1 VQSWYDCDPMATH
14 GLVRLERE
22 GVRRH
27 VNGKA
32 IALWLSI
39 GLLCAFEQAH
49 ANEAEPV
56 ENSGFVRVAA
66 SERYKA
72 KRIHRFAL
80 GGGYRDLWEAEI
92 ELPVL
97 NLATQGGGLVPSGRF
112 GGLQTA
118 VLGFVGANG
127 RLYSFRGTDKDPS
140 AVLHLLLQDTIIHT
154 VVQDQMAAQ
163 HPGGPITSSVVSE
176 AAGLLTIHESM
187 VVMPDDPALGEYR
200 EEFAGM
206 VGAFFEFPQAA
217 SEANEGFHGATEI
230 IDHEELYELLARSQD
245 DQVAVAAF
253 LRARLFDILIGD
265 FDRHRKQWRW
275 AKIPGD
281 PRWQPIPEDRD
292 MAFVRYD
299 GAGPRIASVY
309 VPILQNYGPRYPFM
323 KGLTMHGWEQD
334 RWLLP
339 ALSWPEWEAI
349 ALDIQARVTDEVIDH
364 AIKVL
369 PFEYVILDGERLR
382 RDLRGRRDRLVEGAR
397 SYYEHLAGVVD
408 VQGSDAAEYVKVV
421 HGADGRMLVEVRK
434 LDTDNDPEAKASEP
448 VFSRRFDPDETRSVR
463 LYLRGGDDRVEVIGG
478 SGRIQLR
485 VIAEGGQKQ
494 LDDSRGGG
502 TTLYDEAGT
511 VEVKPGPGTFV
522 DSRPYTLPPSN
533 SCFVD
538 VEAVP
543 PRDWGSDL
551 IPIPQFGY
559 EKDVGVFLGA
569 GAVYTRYGFRKH
581 PWSSQHRLTAGA
593 GTTAE
598 QPRVHYG
605 GKYRIRNS
613 NVLGNLELHASGLEV
628 LRFYGFGNSTSD
640 DGKDSFFRVRNQQ
653 YLASPSLQVQLMDD
667 KIRLKGGPRVQF
679 TQTKNNSNRLI
690 GQEDPYGAGKFGMI
704 GASVN
709 FQFDTRRARID
720 PDAEMPLPLHENPNA
735 GFPTSGFLVDFTAEV
750 SPPVWDVTKTW
761 GAIEGSVTGF
771 LTFGENDRA
780 TFAVRVGGRDTYGR
794 VPYFRAA
801 FVGGGEFFSGG
812 ATVRGFRAER
822 FAGDSSLYG
831 NLDIRV
837 MLGRARIVV
846 PGDFGFLVFGD
857 VGRVFVDGESST
869 AWHPG
874 FGGGLW
880 FAPLART
887 NAIRVT
893 VAHTEENTLF
903 YGGLGFAF

>member
-1 VQSWYDCDPMATH
+1 MESWYDYDPIATH
-14 GLVRLERE
+14 GFVRLVCEGIRE
-22 GVRRH
+22 L

-32 IALWLSI
+32 IALFLSI
-39 GLLCAFEQAH
+39 GLFSVFEPAH
-49 ANEAEPV
+49 AREAEPV

-118 VLGFVGANG
+118 VLGFTGANG
-127 RLYSFRGTDKDPS
+127 RHYSFRGTDKDPS

-154 VVQDQMAAQ
+154 MVQDQMAAQ
-163 HPGGPITSSVVSE
+163 HPGGPIVSSVVSE
-176 AAGLLTIHESM
+176 AAGLLTVHESM

-217 SEANEGFHGATEI
+217 SEASEGFHGATEI

-245 DQVAVAAF
+245 DQVAVEAF

-299 GAGPRIASVY
+299 GVGPRIASVY

-349 ALDIQARVTDEVIDH
+349 ALDIQERVTDETIDH
-364 AIKVL
+364 AIEVL
-369 PFEYVILDGERLR
+369 PIEYVELDGDRLR
-382 RDLRGRRDRLVEGAR
+382 GALRGRRDRLVEAAR

-408 VQGSDAAEYVKVV
+408 VQGSDAAEYVRVV

-434 LDTDNDPEAKASEP
+434 LDTDSDTEASEP

-478 SGRIQLR
+478 TGRIQLR
-485 VIAEGGQKQ
+485 VIAEGGRKQ

-511 VEVKPGPGTFV
+511 VEVKPGPGTFI

-533 SCFVD
+533 SGFVD
-538 VEAVP
+538 VEDVP

-569 GAVYTRYGFRKH
+569 GVVYTRYGFRKH

-598 QPRVHYG
+598 QPRIHYG
-605 GKYRIRNS
+605 GRYRIRNS
-613 NVLGNLELHASGLEV
+613 NLLGNLQLHASGLEV
-628 LRFYGFGNSTSD
+628 LRFYGFGNNTSNSGSDST
-640 DGKDSFFRVRNQQ
+640 FRVRNQQ
-653 YLASPSLQVQLMDD
+653 YLASPSLEIQLMDD
-667 KIRLKGGPRVQF
+667 RIRVKGGPRVQF
-679 TQTKNNSNRLI
+679 TNTRDDDDRIIGRLN
-690 GQEDPYGAGKFGMI
+690 PYGANKFGLVS
-704 GASVN
+704 AAVN
-709 FQFDTRRARID
+709 LQFDTRHARID

-750 SPPVWDVTKTW
+750 SPPVWDVTRTW

-771 LTFGENDRA
+771 WTVGNNDRA

-794 VPYFRAA
+794 VPYFKAA
-801 FVGGGEFFSGG
+801 FIGGGDFFSGG

-822 FAGDSSLYG
+822 FAGESSLYG

-837 MLGRARIVV
+837 MVGRAKLIV

-857 VGRVFVDGESST
+857 IGRVFEDGDSSDV
-869 AWHPG
+869 WHPG

-887 NAIRVT
+887 NAIRIS
-893 VAHTEENTLF
+893 VAHSDENTLF